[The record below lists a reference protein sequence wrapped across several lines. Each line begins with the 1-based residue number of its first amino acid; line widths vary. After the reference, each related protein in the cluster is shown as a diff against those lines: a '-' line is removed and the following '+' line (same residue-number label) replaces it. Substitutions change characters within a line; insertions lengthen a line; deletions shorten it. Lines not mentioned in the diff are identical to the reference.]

1 MRTGGCKE
9 HKAIVS
15 LQDKYCR
22 VAPRKYE
29 HIFFDLDHTLW
40 DFETNSKETLQDLYL
55 ELDLVNRGIGTFD
68 DFHNTY
74 HHYNQIFWD
83 RFRKGYISR
92 EELRWKRMW
101 RTLVDFKVADE
112 NLARDM
118 SERYLEILPTKKNL
132 FHDTLE
138 ILNYLEAAGYPMHLI
153 TNGFEKTQH
162 AKLKHSGI
170 AHYFREVITSEAAG
184 IMKPHV
190 AIFEFALQKTGASV
204 TTSIMIGDTLDAD
217 ILGANNAGIDTVYF
231 NPGVPADGDIRPT
244 YVIET
249 LSALKELL

>member
-1 MRTGGCKE
+1 MAAG
-9 HKAIVS
+9 
-15 LQDKYCR
+15 
-22 VAPRKYE
+22 KYE
-29 HIFFDLDHTLW
+29 HVFFDLDHTLW
-40 DFETNSKETLQDLYL
+40 DFDTNSRETLFDLYHEL
-55 ELDLVNRGIGTFD
+55 ELVARGIETFD
-68 DFHNTY
+68 EFHNTY

-83 RFRKGYISR
+83 RFRKGFINR

-101 RTLVDFKVADE
+101 RTLVDFKIADE

-138 ILNYLEAAGYPMHLI
+138 ILNYLEAKGYPMHLI

-162 AKLKHSGI
+162 AKMKHSGI
-170 AHYFREVITSEAAG
+170 THYFTEVITSEAAG

-190 AIFEFALQKTGASV
+190 AIFEYALQKTGARADNAV
-204 TTSIMIGDTLDAD
+204 MIGDTLDAD

-231 NPGVPADGDIRPT
+231 NPAVPADGEIIPT
-244 YVIET
+244 YVIQS
-249 LSALKELL
+249 LSELKKLL